1 MKNTEKY
8 LIHATIAADG
18 VVERSDV
25 VGAVF
30 GQTEGLLG
38 DELDLRDLQESSRVG
53 RIDVSVES
61 ENGQSFGEVT
71 VASSL
76 DKVETAILG
85 AALETIDRIG
95 PCHASVEVTSIED
108 VRAAKRREVVERAK
122 ELIAGGFE
130 ETSLASD
137 DILDEVREAARV
149 EGIVDY
155 EGLPAGPRVGDSD
168 AVIVVEGRA
177 DVVTLLDCGI
187 KNAVAVE
194 GTNIPDAVAELTASR
209 TVTAFLDGDRGGE
222 LILRELAQVGDVDYV
237 AFAPPGKSVED
248 LDRSAVFE
256 ALRGKIPYSSLAD
269 EPNLREAAGEETGH
283 NPVENA
289 AAPERGRDD
298 ADGPAVAEP
307 DSGRNVESD
316 GQDGA
321 ETERRAGGQRETVA
335 AEETDGV
342 VAGAARGAAEGGLVE
357 AVEDAPAPAAIDSE
371 NVTVDEGRD
380 EAGDEAPG
388 APATETDAATT
399 DQPADT
405 EGTGTDAATTDTA
418 DAEES
423 PDESPDESAEESPD
437 ESPDESAEES
447 PDEPADDSPADD
459 EPRSIEEHVQE
470 VVDAESDR
478 ARLLA
483 EDLGVLAEVDATD
496 AFDAVESAETAPH
509 TVVIDG
515 QIDQRL
521 LDVAAQRGVSE
532 LLGREVGTFVK
543 RPVGTSVLTVGDL
556 RAGS

>member
-1 MKNTEKY
+1 MKDTEKY

-53 RIDVSVES
+53 RIDVAVES

-76 DKVETAILG
+76 DKVETAILA

-130 ETSLASD
+130 ETSLASN
-137 DILDEVREAARV
+137 DILEEVREAARV

-177 DVVTLLDCGI
+177 DVLTLLDCGI

-194 GTNIPDAVAELTASR
+194 GTNVPDAVADLTADR

-222 LILRELAQVGDVDYV
+222 LILRELAQVGNVDYV
-237 AFAPPGKSVED
+237 AFAPPGESVED
-248 LDRSAVFE
+248 LGRNAVFE
-256 ALRGKIPYSSLAD
+256 ALRGKVPYSSLAD
-269 EPNLREAAGEETGH
+269 EPNLRKAAADDDGSGPKGGAGDAPESGAGDATASDGADRSGDGAKPASDDGDRTAGGEAAG
-283 NPVENA
+283 A
-289 AAPERGRDD
+289 AAGD
-298 ADGPAVAEP
+298 
-307 DSGRNVESD
+307 
-316 GQDGA
+316 
-321 ETERRAGGQRETVA
+321 
-335 AEETDGV
+335 DGV
-342 VAGAARGAAEGGLVE
+342 VADGAQAGGAVEGGLVE
-357 AVEDAPAPAAIDSE
+357 AVEAAPSAA
-371 NVTVDEGRD
+371 
-380 EAGDEAPG
+380 
-388 APATETDAATT
+388 TDAA
-399 DQPADT
+399 A
-405 EGTGTDAATTDTA
+405 ESAAQAVGSEAEAET
-418 DAEES
+418 EES
-423 PDESPDESAEESPD
+423 AERRAAEAVSEPDDESANEADENAGESD
-437 ESPDESAEES
+437 ESTSEADESAHE
-447 PDEPADDSPADD
+447 ADDADDAVLDD

-470 VVDAESDR
+470 VVDAGSDR
-478 ARLLA
+478 ARLLG
-483 EDLGVLAEVDATD
+483 DDRSVLAEVDAVD
-496 AFDAVESAETAPH
+496 AFGAVEGAETAPH

-515 QIDQRL
+515 VIGQRL
-521 LDVAAQRGVSE
+521 LDVAAQRGVSG
-532 LLGREVGTFVK
+532 LFGREVGEFVK
-543 RPVGTSVLTVGDL
+543 QPVGTRVLTVGDL
-556 RAGS
+556 RAGN

>member
-1 MKNTEKY
+1 MKDTEKY

-76 DKVETAILG
+76 DKVETAILA

-130 ETSLASD
+130 ETSLASSD
-137 DILDEVREAARV
+137 VLDEVRDAARV

-177 DVVTLLDCGI
+177 DVLTLLDCGI

-194 GTNIPDAVAELTASR
+194 GTNVPEAVAELTADR

-237 AFAPPGKSVED
+237 AFAPPGESVED
-248 LDRSAVFE
+248 LDRDAVFE
-256 ALRGKIPYSSLAD
+256 ALRGKVPYASLAD
-269 EPNLREAAGEETGH
+269 AGDLRAAAGDEDPEDGDGASVSDGTTTDDVAPDDDGPESAARVGDGGAVPSGSAGGDAVDPSPESTEPPTAGSTTESRDVTDADAEVAGTSGASASGGEVEPADSASTPEEAGGTDTVADDAAGETDEVSGGDATAD
-283 NPVENA
+283 EMASDNA
-289 AAPERGRDD
+289 TADEEPSDD
-298 ADGPAVAEP
+298 ATADEEP
-307 DSGRNVESD
+307 SD
-316 GQDGA
+316 GATADEEPSDGA
-321 ETERRAGGQRETVA
+321 
-335 AEETDGV
+335 
-342 VAGAARGAAEGGLVE
+342 
-357 AVEDAPAPAAIDSE
+357 
-371 NVTVDEGRD
+371 
-380 EAGDEAPG
+380 
-388 APATETDAATT
+388 
-399 DQPADT
+399 
-405 EGTGTDAATTDTA
+405 TG
-418 DAEES
+418 EH
-423 PDESPDESAEESPD
+423 
-437 ESPDESAEES
+437 
-447 PDEPADDSPADD
+447 D
-459 EPRSIEEHVQE
+459 EPRSIAAHVDE
-470 VVDAESDR
+470 VVDGETGR
-478 ARLLA
+478 ARLLGD
-483 EDLGVLAEVDATD
+483 EFGVVDEVDAGD
-496 AFDAVESAETAPH
+496 AFDAVEGAEPAPRAVVVDG
-509 TVVIDG
+509 TV
-515 QIDQRL
+515 DQRL
-521 LDVAAQRGVSE
+521 LDVAAQRGVGD
-532 LLGREVGTFVK
+532 LVGRDLGEFVK
-543 RPVGTSVLTVGDL
+543 RPVGTRVLTAAAL

>member
-1 MKNTEKY
+1 MKDTEKY

-76 DKVETAILG
+76 DKVETAILA

-95 PCHASVEVTSIED
+95 PCQASVEVTSIED

-122 ELIAGGFE
+122 ELLAGGFE

-177 DVVTLLDCGI
+177 DVLTLLDCGI

-194 GTNIPDAVAELTASR
+194 GTNVPDAVAELTAAR

-222 LILRELAQVGDVDYV
+222 LILRELAQVGEVDYV
-237 AFAPPGKSVED
+237 AFAPPGESVED
-248 LDRSAVFE
+248 LDRNAVFE
-256 ALRGKIPYSSLAD
+256 ALRGKVPYSSLAD
-269 EPNLREAAGEETGH
+269 ESNLREAAG
-283 NPVENA
+283 
-289 AAPERGRDD
+289 DD
-298 ADGPAVAEP
+298 DGPADTDP
-307 DSGRNVESD
+307 GD
-316 GQDGA
+316 G
-321 ETERRAGGQRETVA
+321 RRAGGNGDESETAASEAAGSEPDDDESETAGSATAASAGTTSGGAVA
-335 AEETDGV
+335 D
-342 VAGAARGAAEGGLVE
+342 AARGAAEGGLVE
-357 AVEDAPAPAAIDSE
+357 AVEEASATADGEDGGGAEAIDVDVAAAESPPAE
-371 NVTVDEGRD
+371 TVESQS
-380 EAGDEAPG
+380 G
-388 APATETDAATT
+388 AESTEETD
-399 DQPADT
+399 
-405 EGTGTDAATTDTA
+405 DAHG
-418 DAEES
+418 
-423 PDESPDESAEESPD
+423 
-437 ESPDESAEES
+437 
-447 PDEPADDSPADD
+447 DD

-470 VVDAESDR
+470 VVDSESAR
-478 ARLLA
+478 ARLLG
-483 EDLGVLAEVDATD
+483 DDRGVLAEVDAGD
-496 AFDAVESAETAPH
+496 AFDAVEAAETAPH
-509 TVVIDG
+509 TVVVDG
-515 QIDQRL
+515 LIDQRL

-532 LLGREVGTFVK
+532 LLGREVGEFVK
-543 RPVGTSVLTVGDL
+543 RPVGTRVLTVGDL

>member
-38 DELDLRDLQESSRVG
+38 EELDLRDLQESSRVG

-108 VRAAKRREVVERAK
+108 VRAAKRREVVDRAK

-130 ETSLASD
+130 ETSLASN
-137 DILDEVREAARV
+137 DILEEVREAARV

-177 DVVTLLDCGI
+177 DVLTLLDCGI

-194 GTNIPDAVAELTASR
+194 GTNVPDAVADLTASR

-269 EPNLREAAGEETGH
+269 EPNLREAAGDETGH

-289 AAPERGRDD
+289 ETPESGRDD
-298 ADGPAVAEP
+298 PDGSAIGGADSET
-307 DSGRNVESD
+307 DERE
-316 GQDGA
+316 GA
-321 ETERRAGGQRETVA
+321 DTDPQAGGQRANGATEDETG
-335 AEETDGV
+335 GV
-342 VAGAARGAAEGGLVE
+342 VAGAARGAAESGLVE

-371 NVTVDEGRD
+371 NAAVDEVGG
-380 EAGDEAPG
+380 ETTG
-388 APATETDAATT
+388 AAATEANAAATDRTADAAATGTNTTT
-399 DQPADT
+399 D
-405 EGTGTDAATTDTA
+405 DTA
-418 DAEES
+418 D
-423 PDESPDESAEESPD
+423 PDESAAEGL
-437 ESPDESAEES
+437 DESADEPPDDSTEEPPDET
-447 PDEPADDSPADD
+447 PDEPPADD

-470 VVDAESDR
+470 VVDAESDL
-478 ARLLA
+478 ARLLD
-483 EDLGVLAEVDATD
+483 EDLGVLAEIDATD

-543 RPVGTSVLTVGDL
+543 RPVGTRVLTVGDL

>member
-177 DVVTLLDCGI
+177 DVLTLLDCGI

-298 ADGPAVAEP
+298 ADGPAVGGP
-307 DSGRNVESD
+307 DSGRDAESD

-321 ETERRAGGQRETVA
+321 ETERRAGGQQENGA
-335 AEETDGV
+335 AEEETDGV

-405 EGTGTDAATTDTA
+405 EGTGTDAATTATA
-418 DAEES
+418 D
-423 PDESPDESAEESPD
+423 AEESPD

>member
-1 MKNTEKY
+1 MKDTEKY

-53 RIDVSVES
+53 RIDVSVQS

-76 DKVETAILG
+76 DKVETAILA

-95 PCHASVEVTSIED
+95 PCQASVEVTSIED

-122 ELIAGGFE
+122 ELVAGGFE

-137 DILDEVREAARV
+137 DILEEVREAARV

-177 DVVTLLDCGI
+177 DVLTLLDCGI

-194 GTNIPDAVAELTASR
+194 GTNVPDAVADLTADR

-237 AFAPPGKSVED
+237 AFAPPGESVED
-248 LDRSAVFE
+248 LDRTAVFE
-256 ALRGKIPYSSLAD
+256 ALRGKVPYGSLAD
-269 EPNLREAAGEETGH
+269 EPNLREAAADDETAT
-283 NPVENA
+283 ES
-289 AAPERGRDD
+289 DD
-298 ADGPAVAEP
+298 AGTEAPDAEVSERDVSDAEAP
-307 DSGRNVESD
+307 DPG
-316 GQDGA
+316 
-321 ETERRAGGQRETVA
+321 
-335 AEETDGV
+335 TDGV
-342 VAGAARGAAEGGLVE
+342 VAEAARGATEGGLVE
-357 AVEDAPAPAAIDSE
+357 AVEETPPAA
-371 NVTVDEGRD
+371 
-380 EAGDEAPG
+380 A
-388 APATETDAATT
+388 TDA
-399 DQPADT
+399 
-405 EGTGTDAATTDTA
+405 TA
-418 DAEES
+418 DGSVAVDAVEPEASDPDSADGRRQDGAEPGPE
-423 PDESPDESAEESPD
+423 PDESAADETEPD
-437 ESPDESAEES
+437 SGAEGETDAGAETDS
-447 PDEPADDSPADD
+447 EPETETMSTGDDADRTDDDAPVDD

-470 VVDAESDR
+470 VVDAGSDR
-478 ARLLA
+478 ARLLG
-483 EDLGVLAEVDATD
+483 DDRGVLAEVDASD
-496 AFDAVESAETAPH
+496 AFDAVEGTETAPH
-509 TVVIDG
+509 TVVVDG
-515 QIDQRL
+515 RIDQRL

-532 LLGREVGTFVK
+532 LLGRELGEFVK
-543 RPVGTSVLTVGDL
+543 RPVGTRVLTVGDL

>member
-1 MKNTEKY
+1 MKDTEKY

-53 RIDVSVES
+53 RIDVAVES

-76 DKVETAILG
+76 DKVETAILA

-108 VRAAKRREVVERAK
+108 VRAAKRRKVVERAK
-122 ELIAGGFE
+122 ELVAGGFE
-130 ETSLASD
+130 ETSLRSD

-177 DVVTLLDCGI
+177 DVLTLLECGI

-194 GTNIPDAVAELTASR
+194 GTNVPDAVADLTADR

-237 AFAPPGKSVED
+237 AFAPPGESVED
-248 LDRSAVFE
+248 LDRNAVFE
-256 ALRGKIPYSSLAD
+256 ALRGKVPYSSLAD
-269 EPNLREAAGEETGH
+269 EPNLREAA
-283 NPVENA
+283 
-289 AAPERGRDD
+289 
-298 ADGPAVAEP
+298 AD
-307 DSGRNVESD
+307 DSGDAPLEGEGTGLPGGASEPADETDAENGTEVSRSSD
-316 GQDGA
+316 GDS
-321 ETERRAGGQRETVA
+321 
-335 AEETDGV
+335 GV
-342 VAGAARGAAEGGLVE
+342 VADGARGAMEGGLVE
-357 AVEDAPAPAAIDSE
+357 AVEDPPRPAATGE
-371 NVTVDEGRD
+371 EETDEGREGNDGDAPDAD
-380 EAGDEAPG
+380 EISDGD
-388 APATETDAATT
+388 DTT
-399 DQPADT
+399 DDASDSGSDDSDTVDPDPEAD
-405 EGTGTDAATTDTA
+405 DAETA
-418 DAEES
+418 D
-423 PDESPDESAEESPD
+423 SAT
-437 ESPDESAEES
+437 
-447 PDEPADDSPADD
+447 DDTPLDD

-470 VVDAESDR
+470 IVDAGSDR
-478 ARLLA
+478 ARLLG
-483 EDLGVLAEVDATD
+483 DDRGVLAEVDAVD

-509 TVVIDG
+509 TVVVDG
-515 QIDQRL
+515 LIDQRL

-532 LLGREVGTFVK
+532 LLGREVGEFVK
-543 RPVGTSVLTVGDL
+543 RPVGTRVLTVGDL